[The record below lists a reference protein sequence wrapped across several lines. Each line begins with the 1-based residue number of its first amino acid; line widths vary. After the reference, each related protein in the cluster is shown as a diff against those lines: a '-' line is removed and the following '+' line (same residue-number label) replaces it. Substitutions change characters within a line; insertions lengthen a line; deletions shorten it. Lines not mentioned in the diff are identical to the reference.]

1 MSYLQNAEHSSR
13 ARRHAA
19 RQHKPA
25 GTVVTDELI
34 SPSDAVVPMSRFCL
48 EQFEYQV
55 TRSDIETAARMLFF
69 LLEQLDHHYGQWGP
83 RFSAYAPGTSLEG
96 LNPVLCTRIAGAVTT
111 LFSRPDFTV
120 NDDGYIQ
127 LMNQHRWL
135 ALIFAVSVY
144 RNADHIIR
152 NINAAGGG
160 VVDPLMLNGHN
171 LRLFCLC
178 YFPDSQI
185 VLQPDALWQYDRR
198 TVTRLFLALIS
209 GRAMPTPAA
218 HGKREQL
225 LAWLP
230 ERLAELDSLDFLPT
244 AVLHDVYMHCSYAD
258 LADKHRIKCS
268 LNDLI
273 RRSLLAGDFDD
284 IVRQDSRK
292 LAATDQPEIQG
303 PPKKPVMLVVLEWFT
318 SQHSV
323 YRTHSRALAAL
334 RGYFIV
340 HAVGLTTA
348 VDTVSRQVFDV
359 FHGVD
364 AASAL
369 QATYDLASELRP
381 DVVLY
386 AGIGM
391 FPFTIYL
398 SNLRLA
404 PLQLVGLGHA
414 ASTFCGQIGGF
425 VIEDDLVGEESCFSE
440 TVIRVPADA
449 MPFVPPAGIH
459 RVPVSRTSF
468 LSRQQA
474 QRRESLPV
482 RVAVCASIMKINPN
496 FLATLAEIQRRSRV
510 AVQFCFYMG
519 FAQGLTLDYLREAIH
534 AVLPGGEV
542 NAHMPVQEYQTAL
555 NSCEMFVSPFPYGNM
570 NGVVDAVRQGLPGV
584 CLIGPEVH
592 SHIDGGLFR
601 RLGLPEELV
610 TTGYEAYIRATLRL
624 LEEHDWREM
633 LQRQLLDN
641 DVEKV
646 LFQGHP
652 EKFAAVIGDVWQQVR
667 PFDRAITRQEEV

>member
-1 MSYLQNAEHSSR
+1 MTSRTSAAENTTTGTHDQVEFFGVPVGH
-13 ARRHAA
+13 HA
-19 RQHKPA
+19 QP
-25 GTVVTDELI
+25 DN
-34 SPSDAVVPMSRFCL
+34 FNL

-55 TRSDIETAARMLFF
+55 TQPDTELAARMLLF
-69 LLEQLDHHYGQWGP
+69 LLEQLDSNYGQWGP
-83 RFSAYAPGTSLEG
+83 QFSAYSPGTPLEG

-120 NDDGYIQ
+120 SDGGYVQ
-127 LMNQHRWL
+127 LMNLHRWL
-135 ALIFAVSVY
+135 ALIFAVSLY
-144 RNADHIIR
+144 RHADHIIR

-160 VVDPLMLNGHN
+160 VVDPLTLNSHN

-185 VLQPDALWQYDRR
+185 ALQPDMLWQYDRR
-198 TVTRLFLALIS
+198 TVARLFLALIS
-209 GRAMPTPAA
+209 GRALPTPAA

-258 LADKHRIKCS
+258 LAEKHRIKRS

-273 RRSLLAGDFDD
+273 RRSLLAGDFAD
-284 IVRQDSRK
+284 IAVGDNRGQT
-292 LAATDQPEIQG
+292 ATDNPDIQG

-334 RGYFIV
+334 RGRFTV
-340 HAVGLTTA
+340 HAVGLTSA

-359 FHGVD
+359 FHEVD
-364 AASAL
+364 TASAL
-369 QATYDLASELRP
+369 QEAWAIAGKLRP

-404 PLQLVGLGHA
+404 PLQLVGLGHG
-414 ASTFCGQIGGF
+414 ASTFCGQINGF
-425 VIEDDLVGEESCFSE
+425 VIEEDLVGEERCFSE
-440 TVIRVPADA
+440 TVIRVPADS
-449 MPFVPPAGIH
+449 MPFVPPTGIR
-459 RVPVSRTSF
+459 RVPVTRTSF
-468 LSRQQA
+468 LTRQQA
-474 QRRESLPV
+474 QWREPLPV

-510 AVQFCFYMG
+510 AMHYCFYMG
-519 FAQGLTLDYLREAIH
+519 FAQGLTLDYLRDAIH
-534 AVLPGGEV
+534 AVLPGAEV
-542 NAHMPVQEYQTAL
+542 NAHMPVQDYQTAL
-555 NSCEMFVSPFPYGNM
+555 NSCELFVSPFPYGNM

-584 CLIGPEVH
+584 CLAGPEVH

-601 RLGLPEELV
+601 RLGLPEELIA
-610 TTGYEAYIRATLRL
+610 TGYEAYIRAVLRL
-624 LEEHDWREM
+624 VEEHDWREM
-633 LQRQLLDN
+633 LQHQLLDS
-641 DVEKV
+641 DVEQV
-646 LFQGHP
+646 FFQGHP
-652 EKFAAVIGDVWQQVR
+652 EKFAAAISDVWQQVR
-667 PFDRAITRQEEV
+667 PFVAASGRVRKSRRKAS

>member
-1 MSYLQNAEHSSR
+1 MTSR
-13 ARRHAA
+13 
-19 RQHKPA
+19 
-25 GTVVTDELI
+25 TEVTDETV
-34 SPSDAVVPMSRFCL
+34 AVAGDRVEFVGVPVGHSAEPEGFNL
-48 EQFEYQV
+48 ERFEYQV
-55 TRSDIETAARMLFF
+55 TLPGTEPAARMLLL
-69 LLEQLDHHYGQWGP
+69 LLEQLDCHYGQWGP
-83 RFSAYAPGTSLEG
+83 RFSAYAPGTPLEG

-111 LFSRPDFTV
+111 LFSRLDFTV
-120 NDDGYIQ
+120 SDGGYIQ
-127 LMNQHRWL
+127 LMNLHRWL
-135 ALIFAVSVY
+135 ALIFAVSLY

-160 VVDPLMLNGHN
+160 VVDPLTLNGHN

-185 VLQPDALWQYDRR
+185 ALQPDVLWQYDRR
-198 TVTRLFLALIS
+198 TVARLFLALIS
-209 GRAMPTPAA
+209 GRALPTPAA

-230 ERLAELDSLDFLPT
+230 ERIAELDSLDFLPT

-258 LADKHRIKCS
+258 LAEKHRIKRS

-273 RRSLLAGDFDD
+273 RRSLLAGDFAD
-284 IVRQDSRK
+284 ITRQDNRE

-303 PPKKPVMLVVLEWFT
+303 PPGKPVMMVVLEWFT

-334 RGYFIV
+334 RGEFTV
-340 HAVGLTTA
+340 HGVGLNTA
-348 VDTVSRQVFDV
+348 VDAAGRQIFDV

-364 AASAL
+364 TATAL
-369 QATYDLASELRP
+369 RQAYALASELRP

-386 AGIGM
+386 AGVGM

-404 PLQLVGLGHA
+404 PLQLVGLGHG
-414 ASTFCGQIGGF
+414 ASTFCEQINGF
-425 VIEDDLVGEESCFSE
+425 VIEEDLVGEERSFSE

-449 MPFVPPAGIH
+449 MPFVPPADIR
-459 RVPVSRTSF
+459 RVPVSRTPF
-468 LSRQQA
+468 LTRQQA
-474 QRRESLPV
+474 QWREPLPV

-496 FLATLAEIQRRSRV
+496 FLATLAEIQCRSRV
-510 AVQFCFYMG
+510 AVQFCFYLG
-519 FAQGLTLDYLREAIH
+519 FAQGLTLDYLRGAIH
-534 AVLPGGEV
+534 AVLPGAEV
-542 NAHMPVQEYQTAL
+542 NAHMPVQAYQTAL
-555 NSCEMFVSPFPYGNM
+555 NSCELFVSPFPYGNM

-584 CLIGPEVH
+584 CLTGPEVH

-601 RLGLPEELV
+601 RLGLPEELIA
-610 TTGYEAYIRATLRL
+610 TGYEMYIRGVLRL
-624 LEEHDWREM
+624 VEEHDWREM
-633 LQRQLLDN
+633 LQHQLLDN
-641 DVEKV
+641 DVEQV

-652 EKFAAVIGDVWQQVR
+652 EKFTAAISDVWQQPRVR
-667 PFDRAITRQEEV
+667 IGRGRKSRGKSL

>member
-1 MSYLQNAEHSSR
+1 MSSS
-13 ARRHAA
+13 
-19 RQHKPA
+19 
-25 GTVVTDELI
+25 TVNTTSSGAI
-34 SPSDAVVPMSRFCL
+34 SSPESFCL
-48 EQFEYQV
+48 ETFEYQV
-55 TRSDIETAARMLFF
+55 TQSETEPAARSLLF
-69 LLEQLDHHYGQWGP
+69 LLNQLDHHYGKWGGQ
-83 RFSAYAPGTSLEG
+83 FSAYVPGMSGRG
-96 LNPVLCTRIAGAVTT
+96 LNRNLCTRIAGAVTT

-120 NDDGYIQ
+120 SDGGYIQ
-127 LMNQHRWL
+127 LMNLHRWL
-135 ALIFAVSVY
+135 ALIFAVSSY
-144 RNADHIIR
+144 GHADHIIR

-160 VVDPLMLNGHN
+160 VIDPLTLNGHN

-185 VLQPDALWQYDRR
+185 ALQPDVLWQYDRQ
-198 TVTRLFLALIS
+198 TVARLFLALIS
-209 GRAMPTPAA
+209 GRALPTPAA
-218 HGKREQL
+218 HDKREHL

-230 ERLAELDSLDFLPT
+230 ARLAELDSLDFLPT

-258 LADKHRIKCS
+258 LAEKHRIKRS

-273 RRSLLAGDFDD
+273 RRSLLAGDFAD
-284 IVRQDSRK
+284 IAPQDNRMQM
-292 LAATDQPEIQG
+292 ATDQPEIQG
-303 PPKKPVMLVVLEWFT
+303 PPRKPVMLIVLEWFT

-334 RGYFIV
+334 RERFTV

-348 VDTVSRQVFDV
+348 VDTVSRRVFDV

-369 QATYDLASELRP
+369 QEAYVLAGELRP

-404 PLQLVGLGHA
+404 PLQLVGLGHG
-414 ASTFCGQIGGF
+414 ASTFCSQINGF
-425 VIEDDLVGEESCFSE
+425 VIEEDLVGEERCFSE

-449 MPFVPPAGIH
+449 MPFVPPADIR
-459 RVPVSRTSF
+459 RVPVLRTPF
-468 LSRQQA
+468 LTRQQA
-474 QRRESLPV
+474 QWREPLPV

-496 FLATLAEIQRRSRV
+496 FLATLAEVQHRSRV

-519 FAQGLTLDYLREAIH
+519 FAQGLMLDYLRDTIH
-534 AVLPGGEV
+534 AVLPGAEV

-555 NSCEMFVSPFPYGNM
+555 NSCELFVSPFPYGNM

-584 CLIGPEVH
+584 CLDGPEVH

-610 TTGYEAYIRATLRL
+610 ATGYEAYIRTTLRL
-624 LEEHDWREM
+624 VEEHDWREM
-633 LQRQLLDN
+633 LQHQLLDN
-641 DVEKV
+641 DVELV
-646 LFQGHP
+646 LFQGSP
-652 EKFAAVIGDVWQQVR
+652 EKFTDVISEVWLKSMR
-667 PFDRAITRQEEV
+667 K

>member
-1 MSYLQNAEHSSR
+1 MTSRTSEAENTTTGTHSRGEFFSV
-13 ARRHAA
+13 AVGHHA
-19 RQHKPA
+19 QP
-25 GTVVTDELI
+25 DN
-34 SPSDAVVPMSRFCL
+34 FNL

-55 TRSDIETAARMLFF
+55 TQPDTEQAARMLLF
-69 LLEQLDHHYGQWGP
+69 LLEQLDRNYGQWGP
-83 RFSAYAPGTSLEG
+83 RFSAYSPGTALEG

-120 NDDGYIQ
+120 SEEGYVQ
-127 LMNQHRWL
+127 LMNLHRWL
-135 ALIFAVSVY
+135 ALVFAVSLY
-144 RNADHIIR
+144 RHADHIIR

-160 VVDPLMLNGHN
+160 VVDPLTLNGHN
-171 LRLFCLC
+171 LHLFCLC

-185 VLQPDALWQYDRR
+185 ALQPDVLWQYDRR
-198 TVTRLFLALIS
+198 TVARLFLALIS
-209 GRAMPTPAA
+209 GRALPTSAA

-230 ERLAELDSLDFLPT
+230 DRLAELDSLDFLPT

-258 LADKHRIKCS
+258 LAEKHRIKRS

-273 RRSLLAGDFDD
+273 RRSLLAGDFAD
-284 IVRQDSRK
+284 IAVEDSRGQT
-292 LAATDQPEIQG
+292 ATDHPDIQG

-334 RGYFIV
+334 RGRFTV

-348 VDTVSRQVFDV
+348 VDTVSRQIFDV

-364 AASAL
+364 TASAL
-369 QATYDLASELRP
+369 QDAWAIAGELRP

-404 PLQLVGLGHA
+404 PLQLVGLGHG
-414 ASTFCGQIGGF
+414 ASTFCGQINGF
-425 VIEDDLVGEESCFSE
+425 VIEDDLVGEERCFSE
-440 TVIRVPADA
+440 TVIRVPADS
-449 MPFVPPAGIH
+449 MPFVPPAGIR
-459 RVPVSRTSF
+459 RVPVTRTPF
-468 LSRQQA
+468 LTRQQA
-474 QRRESLPV
+474 QWREPLPV

-510 AVQFCFYMG
+510 AIRYCFYMG
-519 FAQGLTLDYLREAIH
+519 FAQGLTLDYLRDAIH
-534 AVLPGGEV
+534 AVLPGAEV
-542 NAHMPVQEYQTAL
+542 NAHMPVQAYQTAL
-555 NSCEMFVSPFPYGNM
+555 NSCELFVSPFPYGNM

-584 CLIGPEVH
+584 CLTGPEVH

-601 RLGLPEELV
+601 RLGLPEEL
-610 TTGYEAYIRATLRL
+610 TATGYEAYIRTVLRL
-624 LEEHDWREM
+624 VEEHDWREM
-633 LQRQLLDN
+633 LQHQLLDN
-641 DVEKV
+641 DVEQL

-652 EKFAAVIGDVWQQVR
+652 EKFAAVISDVWQQFR
-667 PFDRAITRQEEV
+667 PFVAASDRGRKSRRKAS